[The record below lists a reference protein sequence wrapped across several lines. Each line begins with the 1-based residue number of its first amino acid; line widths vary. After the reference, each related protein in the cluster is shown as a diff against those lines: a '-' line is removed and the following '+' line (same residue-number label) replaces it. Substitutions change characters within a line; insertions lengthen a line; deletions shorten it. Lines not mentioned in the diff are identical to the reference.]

1 MSVYYL
7 WYSNVINAAKRL
19 LNGVYFRLACADKL
33 LPVGETEGADLLAVL
48 AAFMLT

>member
-19 LNGVYFRLACADKL
+19 LNGAYFRFACADMF
-33 LPVGETEGADLLAVL
+33 LPIGEAEGVDLLAVL
-48 AAFMLT
+48 ATFMLT